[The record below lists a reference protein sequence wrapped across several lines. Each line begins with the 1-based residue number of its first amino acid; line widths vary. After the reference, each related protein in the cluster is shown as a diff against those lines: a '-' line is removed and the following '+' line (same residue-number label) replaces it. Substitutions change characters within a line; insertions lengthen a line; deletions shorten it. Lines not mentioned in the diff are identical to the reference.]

1 MKFGVLGGGRWGVA
15 VSMHLGNLSHDV
27 LIFDKNREAVDL
39 INKNK
44 HPYMDL
50 SLPESVRAT
59 TDSREVVEFSDT
71 ILLVLPTQVIRA
83 VISELELADK
93 EVISLSKGLEIGS
106 YKRVSEVVRE
116 AEPSARVFVLSG
128 PSFAKEVSLG
138 MPTALVL
145 GYERELQDRAKELQE
160 AFTSDTLRV
169 YLNDDIT
176 GIELG
181 GALKNVI
188 AIACGISDGLGYGH
202 NTRAALITR
211 GLAEMV
217 RIGIRLGAKK
227 DTFFGLSGMGD
238 LILTA
243 TSELSR
249 NRSFGYRVGRG
260 ESVEMVLR
268 ELGQV
273 VEGVETVK
281 AVMKL
286 SEELGVYTPISEAVY
301 RVVIE
306 GEDINS
312 VARDLLLSSPAQEIA
327 W

>member
-15 VSMHLGNLSHDV
+15 VSMHLGNLSHEV

-59 TDSREVVEFSDT
+59 TDPREVVEFSDT
-71 ILLVLPTQVIRA
+71 ILLILPTQVIRA

>member
-59 TDSREVVEFSDT
+59 TDSREVVKFSDT

>member
-71 ILLVLPTQVIRA
+71 ILLVLPTQAIRA

-286 SEELGVYTPISEAVY
+286 SEELGVYTPISESVY